1 MSPEMLSLWMN
12 STDSFGE
19 FIPEK
24 SDIYS
29 LGLSF
34 IRVFKLWNE
43 LKI

>member
-1 MSPEMLSLWMN
+1 MLKIFIDLSNN
-12 STDSFGE
+12 SIGE

-34 IRVFKLWNE
+34 LRVINL
-43 LKI
+43 

>member
-1 MSPEMLSLWMN
+1 MSPEMINVWMN
-12 STDSFGE
+12 SNSFGE

-43 LKI
+43 SKI